1 MGATVGKASL
11 ESLLTE
17 ASDEDKAELKRQAA
31 AILWTA
37 GDLSFLFH
45 PGQLEAW
52 QQIQSTQASRYVL
65 EIARKWG
72 KTWFLVVVAA
82 MECLKKPGARVV
94 YGAPSLKHLT
104 EFVLP
109 VMQQITAGA
118 PTDVR
123 PEFSAFSGHWTF
135 PNGSWV
141 HLFGADDKRKAD
153 RGRGPKAELAIF
165 DEAGF
170 SPVLQYVLTS
180 IFRPSLL
187 HGGGIT
193 ILASTPAEEPEHDF
207 TRICEVA
214 EANGNWTRKTIY
226 DNPLLTQEQVDKF
239 IADDARDNGYTVEEY
254 VQTTEFRREYLAERV
269 TDKTLAVVG
278 DDWEKA
284 RETSFVQMA
293 RPEFFDGYVALDFG
307 GIDPHAALF
316 GYWDFKIGALVIE
329 DEVLLREGQNT
340 QELAD
345 AIKAKEAALWGANGW
360 NGTLRGAMESQ
371 NVPEWVKNDL
381 PTALQPYLR
390 VCDTDIALARD
401 LATLHGLSF
410 LPTAKDE
417 KLLQVNELRVLMR
430 QKKLRISPKCRN
442 LDRHLRQTI
451 WANVRQTDYK
461 RRNGEHGDLLDALVY
476 MVRNLRRARNPWPE
490 NYGISRDNSW
500 VRPPPTSGLKKLVR
514 R

>member
-1 MGATVGKASL
+1 VKSLDAVLSEATDA
-11 ESLLTE
+11 E
-17 ASDEDKAELKRQAA
+17 KAELRRAA
-31 AILWTA
+31 AVALWEA
-37 GDLSFLFH
+37 GDLTFLFH
-45 PGQLEAW
+45 PGQMEAW
-52 QQIQSTQASRYVL
+52 EEIQRQKSSRYVL

-82 MECLKKPGARVV
+82 MECLRRPGSRVV

-109 VMQQITAGA
+109 VMQQITADA
-118 PTDVR
+118 PASVK

-187 HGGGIT
+187 HGGGMML
-193 ILASTPAEEPEHDF
+193 LASTPAEEPEHDF
-207 TRICEVA
+207 TRICEIA
-214 EANGNWTRKTIY
+214 EANGNWTRKTIF
-226 DNPLLTQEQVDKF
+226 DNPLLSQAQVAKF
-239 IADDARDNGYTVEEY
+239 IEDDAKDNGYTVEEY
-254 VQTTEFRREYLAERV
+254 QRTTEFRREYLAERV

-278 DDWEKA
+278 DDWENA
-284 RETSFVQMA
+284 REKAFVDVE
-293 RPEFFDGYVALDFG
+293 RPQFFDAYVALDFG
-307 GIDPHAALF
+307 GVDPHAAVF
-316 GYWDFKIGALVIE
+316 GYWDFTGGRLVIE
-329 DEVLLREGQNT
+329 DELLLRDGQNT
-340 QELAD
+340 AQLAD
-345 AIKAKEAALWGANGW
+345 AIKAKETQLWGAKGW
-360 NGTLRGAMESQ
+360 NGTLRGAADAKTLPDWVL
-371 NVPEWVKNDL
+371 NDTKAPE
-381 PTALQPYLR
+381 QPYLR
-390 VCDTDIALARD
+390 VCDTDVALARD

-430 QKKLRISPKCRN
+430 QGRLVVSPKCRG

-451 WANVRQTDYK
+451 WASHRQNDYK
-461 RRNGEHGDLLDALVY
+461 RKNGEHGDLLDALVY
-476 MVRNLRRARNPWPE
+476 LVRNVRREKNPWPE
-490 NYGISRDNSW
+490 GYGVSRDNTW
-500 VRPPPTSGLKKLVR
+500 VRPSPTSGLKKLVR